1 MTMREKRR
9 RWQYERERRREREGK
24 RRKERHR
31 EYFIPETLKDEVVY
45 AYRRRLVLFLR
56 TRFILTR
63 NRNLADWLDGEG
75 RMGKTTREL
84 PRQLTAFY

>member
-9 RWQYERERRREREGK
+9 RWQYERERR
-24 RRKERHR
+24 KERHR
-31 EYFIPETLKDEVVY
+31 EYFIPEILKDEVVY

-63 NRNLADWLDGEG
+63 NRNLADWLGGEG
-75 RMGKTTREL
+75 RMEKTTREL